1 MDQHKKILAILYI
14 VTSSLSLVSLLIL
27 VSFFQVFLPFILDAV
42 QEESIHQA
50 EVLSWIG
57 PLVNTIV
64 GVVII
69 LIVLPSLI
77 GGIALLHRKP
87 WALTLLLVMGCIKL
101 LSFPIGTALGGYTIW
116 VFIENQN
123 QEKRK
128 ENEVI

>member
-27 VSFFQVFLPFILDAV
+27 ITFFQLFLPFFLDAV
-42 QEESIHQA
+42 QVDAHQA
-50 EVLSWIG
+50 EVLSWLG
-57 PLVNTIV
+57 PLVNTLV